1 MELVCYGVELLVCL
15 CSLTLPSPIFNDGK
29 YELRIANMFT
39 DEAHSDCI
47 DASNKS
53 NLWCICI
60 PIFETTNSKWAKW
73 AVKPYAIRMLADSF
87 ELTHISPAKTNQYV
101 RNDCQRHF
109 YWWWWFC
116 VYMRMYSFIENSID
130 RIFAH
135 THTPEAMW
143 HWFELKATEKEKPPH
158 TYTLTLGHIRW
169 RWFHT
174 IAAIHLIKKPL
185 NAMRNYVF
193 PPRAS
198 NA

>member
-1 MELVCYGVELLVCL
+1 MELACYGVELLVCL

-39 DEAHSDCI
+39 DEAHWDCI
-47 DASNKS
+47 DASNRS

-60 PIFETTNSKWAKW
+60 QIFETMNSKWAKW
-73 AVKPYAIRMLADSF
+73 AVKRYAIRMLADSF

-135 THTPEAMW
+135 THTRSNVALIWIESDRKKNR
-143 HWFELKATEKEKPPH
+143 HTHTHSLLATFDDA
-158 TYTLTLGHIRW
+158 GFIRSQ
-169 RWFHT
+169 RY
-174 IAAIHLIKKPL
+174 I
-185 NAMRNYVF
+185 
-193 PPRAS
+193 
-198 NA
+198 